1 MRILGV
7 DDDDIALDILEATL
21 ADDGHELVRASNG
34 LEALNIL
41 QHDRIQLV
49 ISDWM
54 MPGMSGIDLVHKVRE
69 MSASRYTY
77 FILLTSRTDKADILS
92 GLDAGADDF
101 VIKPFDPME
110 LRLRLKVGQ
119 RVLGL
124 ETHQLTIFALAQL
137 ADTRDNET
145 GNHLV
150 RIREYSLVLAKHLA
164 DRQEL
169 GLDLPSDFADLIYLT
184 SPLHDIGKV
193 GIPDCVLLKPGR
205 LDDSEFGVMKTHAY
219 LGGQTLSTA
228 LDQFPD
234 AAYLQMA
241 SDIAMYHHERY
252 DGKGYPMGLKGEDIP
267 LCARIVSVADVY
279 DALVSRRVYKQAFSH
294 EIARSIIVEG
304 RGTQFDDKVVDA
316 FAANESEFESIS
328 RQYADARP
336 VDHSL
341 QPVERK
347 CA

>member
-7 DDDDIALDILEATL
+7 DDDDIALDILEAAVTI
-21 ADDGHELVRASNG
+21 DGHQLVRATSG

-41 QHDRIQLV
+41 QHERIQIV

-54 MPGMSGIDLVHKVRE
+54 MPGIDGIELAKKVRE
-69 MSASRYTY
+69 MSSSRYTY
-77 FILLTSRTDKADILS
+77 FILLTSRTDKSDIVS
-92 GLDAGADDF
+92 GLDAGADDII
-101 VIKPFDPME
+101 IKPFDPVE

-119 RVLGL
+119 RVLSL

-150 RIREYSLVLAKHLA
+150 RIREYSYVLAQHLM
-164 DRQEL
+164 DTPGHSYEV
-169 GLDLPSDFADLIYLT
+169 PSDFADLIYLT

-205 LDDSEFGVMKTHAY
+205 LDDTEFGVMKTHAY
-219 LGGQTLSTA
+219 LGGQTLSA
-228 LDQFPD
+228 ARDQFPD

-252 DGKGYPMGLKGEDIP
+252 DGNGYPMGLKGEDIP

-279 DALVSRRVYKQAFSH
+279 DALVSKRVYKQAFSH
-294 EIARSIIVEG
+294 EIARSIILEG
-304 RGTQFDDKVVDA
+304 SGTQFDPKVVEA
-316 FAANESEFESIS
+316 FTINEKKFEEIAI
-328 RQYADARP
+328 QYADIP
-336 VDHSL
+336 LTDPSLDH
-341 QPVERK
+341 VKRK
-347 CA
+347 AA

>member
-7 DDDDIALDILEATL
+7 DDDEIALDILEAAL
-21 ADDGHELVRASNG
+21 ASDGHEMIRATNG
-34 LEALNIL
+34 LAALNIL
-41 QHDRIQLV
+41 QHERIQLV

-54 MPGMSGIDLVHKVRE
+54 MPGMSGIDLAHKVRDA
-69 MSASRYTY
+69 SASLYTY
-77 FILLTSRTDKADILS
+77 FILLTSRTDKADLLK

-101 VIKPFDPME
+101 IIKPFDPME
-110 LRLRLKVGQ
+110 LRLRLKVAQ
-119 RVLGL
+119 RMLAL
-124 ETHQLTIFALAQL
+124 ETHQLTIFALAQI

-150 RIREYSLVLAKHLA
+150 RIREYSRILAQQLA
-164 DRQEL
+164 DSPEL
-169 GLDLPSDFADLIYLT
+169 NLKLPVDFAELIYLT

-205 LDDSEFGVMKTHAY
+205 LDDSEFAVMKTHAY
-219 LGGQTLSTA
+219 LGGQTLSAA
-228 LDQFPD
+228 LEQFPD

-252 DGKGYPMGLKGEDIP
+252 DGKGYPMGLADEDIP

-294 EIARSIIVEG
+294 EIARSLILEG
-304 RGTQFDDKVVDA
+304 RGTQFDSRVVDA
-316 FAANESEFESIS
+316 FMANETDFESIS
-328 RQYADARP
+328 VQYSDAPP
-336 VDHSL
+336 VDHSSETM
-341 QPVERK
+341 VRK

>member
-7 DDDDIALDILEATL
+7 DDDEIALDILEA
-21 ADDGHELVRASNG
+21 AVAADGHELVRSMNG
-34 LEALNIL
+34 IEALNIL
-41 QHDRIQLV
+41 QRDRIQLV

-54 MPGMSGIDLVHKVRE
+54 MPGMSGVDLANRVRE
-69 MSASRYTY
+69 VNTSRYTY
-77 FILLTSRTDKADILS
+77 FILLTSRTEKADLLE
-92 GLDAGADDF
+92 GLNAGADDF
-101 VIKPFDPME
+101 IIKPFDPME
-110 LRLRLKVGQ
+110 LRLRLRVGQ
-119 RVLGL
+119 RVLAL

-145 GNHLV
+145 GNHLE
-150 RIREYSLVLAKHLA
+150 RIRQYSYVLAEHIMNNREGKH
-164 DRQEL
+164 
-169 GLDLPSDFADLIYLT
+169 DLPGDYAELIYLT

-205 LDDSEFGVMKTHAY
+205 LDDPEFAVMKTHAF
-219 LGGQTLSTA
+219 LGGQTLSAA

-241 SDIAMYHHERY
+241 RDIAMFHHERY
-252 DGKGYPMGLKGEDIP
+252 DGQGYPTGLAGEKIP

-294 EIARSIIVEG
+294 EIARSLIIDG
-304 RGTQFDDKVVDA
+304 RGTQFDAAVVDA
-316 FAANESEFESIS
+316 FVANEKEFEDVSS
-328 RQYADARP
+328 RYADTPPQETPMQHYAK
-336 VDHSL
+336 
-341 QPVERK
+341 K